1 MSQSKKYALKDSQ
14 PGDRVTTTTSAV
26 TTTIV
31 ERTAIAT
38 ARASL
43 EPRAVA
49 PPRIRELRLPFRSGY
64 VMSGAPARAR

>member
-1 MSQSKKYALKDSQ
+1 LNSSQ
-14 PGDRVTTTTSAV
+14 PGERVTTIAIAV

-43 EPRAVA
+43 ELRTVA
-49 PPRIRELRLPFRSGY
+49 PPRIRELRFPSSDYFR
-64 VMSGAPARAR
+64 SGAPARAR